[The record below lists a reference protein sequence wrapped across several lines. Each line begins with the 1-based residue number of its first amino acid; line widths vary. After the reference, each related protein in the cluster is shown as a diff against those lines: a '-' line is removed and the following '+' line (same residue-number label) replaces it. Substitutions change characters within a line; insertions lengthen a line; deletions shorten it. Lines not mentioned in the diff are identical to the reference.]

1 MLSENSRK
9 LWCNSHPA
17 IIIDS
22 VGSRFR
28 SIKHRLNDVN
38 IVLTGFQR
46 VPKESVT
53 AKKIERFFI
62 QNKGRHRRSV
72 DQTFYDVVLV
82 FDASN
87 SIRKRDFYRGV
98 KALESLIDKASPNT
112 HYAAVTYSHKAKVD
126 FSFTDPQTAKY
137 NLHTTIHFIG
147 HKTNTQEAFEKCRTE
162 LFQNKN
168 SNLRPRA
175 KKRVLLLTDGNSN
188 MNIHLTLYRAFQ
200 LKMLGVEM
208 FVIGVGNYMPGIHEL
223 VGIASSTNRH
233 LFRVRDTLSLLDI
246 ARLIPPWKYMHQHQL
261 PWVMNNYRSGYDI
274 PYWSAYPER
283 VLSLLDTAA
292 SLPCQDKQSIGAFL
306 SAAYI
311 LFSSYRQ
318 R

>member
-1 MLSENSRK
+1 MA
-9 LWCNSHPA
+9 LWLNHCVLIYVFFQATTGYIWEQHNK
-17 IIIDS
+17 
-22 VGSRFR
+22 GQRNYQ
-28 SIKHRLNDVN
+28 HRL
-38 IVLTGFQR
+38 QR
-46 VPKESVT
+46 VPKERVT

-112 HYAAVTYSHKAKVD
+112 HYAAVTYSDKAKVD

-137 NLHTTIHFIG
+137 NLHTNVHFIG
-147 HKTNTQEAFEKCRTE
+147 DKTNTQEAFQKCRTE

-168 SNLRPRA
+168 SNLRSRA
-175 KKRVLLLTDGNSN
+175 KKRVLLLTDGSSN

-200 LKMLGVEM
+200 LKMIGVEM

-233 LFRVRDTLSLLDI
+233 LFRVRDTMSLLDI

-261 PWVMNNYRSGYDI
+261 PWVMNTYNSAYDI
-274 PYWSAYPER
+274 PY
-283 VLSLLDTAA
+283 
-292 SLPCQDKQSIGAFL
+292 
-306 SAAYI
+306 
-311 LFSSYRQ
+311 
-318 R
+318 